1 MIDISVNELVKS
13 FEVGQTLLDGLSFDI
28 HEGEC
33 VGIMGRNGCG
43 KTTLF
48 RLLTGELSPDSGE
61 IHIAAGKKLGLISQI
76 PVYPAGFSV
85 EDVLRTAF
93 AALASLK
100 RRMEELE
107 KTLEKDASRANLSEY
122 DRLSNAY
129 LTGGGYEQDTEVDKV
144 CNGLGIPAEMRG
156 REFDRLSGG
165 EKTRVNL
172 ARLLLEKTDILLLD
186 EPTNHLDLRSVEWL
200 EDYIRHFKGTVLTI
214 SHDRYFLDQVVQ
226 RIIEIS
232 AGKAEFY
239 SGNYS
244 FYLEEK
250 QERFNHQLRQ
260 YEQEQAKLKQLGF
273 TVERMKGWGIN
284 NRTLYRR
291 AMSIQH
297 RMDRIQKTDRP
308 TQEKTMRARFAQ
320 REFFGDEVL
329 SVKGLGKS
337 FDGRTLF
344 EDVELDVAGG
354 ERIALLGDNG
364 TGKSTFLKVLLGEL
378 APDCGKIKFGPTVK
392 WAYLP
397 QIIHFDHPERT
408 LLDTMLYEK
417 GCSVQTARDRLGAY
431 LFEGEDV
438 FKPVSALSGGEQSR
452 LRLCMLMDEKINLL
466 ILDEPT
472 NHLDIASR
480 EWVED
485 ALEDYEGALI
495 FVSHDRYFV
504 DKFATRVWELEDAHI
519 RDFLCGYQKYRA
531 IKEKESIAAQAQ
543 NVPERRER
551 KEKPKPTTP
560 NSKAVEKKLRAVER
574 EVEKQEAAVAAY
586 DPLIEAAA
594 SDYQELARLM
604 AEKAGAETQLSQ
616 LMEQWEALSLVLEG
630 EG

>member
-1 MIDISVNELVKS
+1 MIKLRQAIVVEGRYDKNALCQLVDAPVIETHGFGVMKDRRLLGFLRQVAAARGLIILTDSDGAGFVIRNFLKGALPPEQVLHAYIPDVPGKERRKRAPGREGKLGVEGMPPEVLLEALRRAGAQAEDSLEPPDPITKTDLWRTAMIDISVNELVKS

-93 AALASLK
+93 IALASLK

-239 SGNYS
+239 
-244 FYLEEK
+244 
-250 QERFNHQLRQ
+250 
-260 YEQEQAKLKQLGF
+260 
-273 TVERMKGWGIN
+273 
-284 NRTLYRR
+284 
-291 AMSIQH
+291 
-297 RMDRIQKTDRP
+297 
-308 TQEKTMRARFAQ
+308 
-320 REFFGDEVL
+320 
-329 SVKGLGKS
+329 
-337 FDGRTLF
+337 
-344 EDVELDVAGG
+344 
-354 ERIALLGDNG
+354 
-364 TGKSTFLKVLLGEL
+364 
-378 APDCGKIKFGPTVK
+378 
-392 WAYLP
+392 
-397 QIIHFDHPERT
+397 
-408 LLDTMLYEK
+408 
-417 GCSVQTARDRLGAY
+417 TAW
-431 LFEGEDV
+431 
-438 FKPVSALSGGEQSR
+438 S
-452 LRLCMLMDEKINLL
+452 
-466 ILDEPT
+466 
-472 NHLDIASR
+472 ASR
-480 EWVED
+480 RRSGRPRRRRS
-485 ALEDYEGALI
+485 APA
-495 FVSHDRYFV
+495 SAKRSST
-504 DKFATRVWELEDAHI
+504 ATKSSPSRISA
-519 RDFLCGYQKYRA
+519 
-531 IKEKESIAAQAQ
+531 SSSAAGRCFPAW
-543 NVPERRER
+543 
-551 KEKPKPTTP
+551 
-560 NSKAVEKKLRAVER
+560 S
-574 EVEKQEAAVAAY
+574 
-586 DPLIEAAA
+586 
-594 SDYQELARLM
+594 
-604 AEKAGAETQLSQ
+604 
-616 LMEQWEALSLVLEG
+616 
-630 EG
+630 

>member
-93 AALASLK
+93 IALASLK

-250 QERFNHQLRQ
+250 QEHFNHQLRQ

-284 NRTLYRR
+284 NRVLYRR

-297 RMDRIQKTDRP
+297 RMERIEKTERP
-308 TQEKTMRARFAQ
+308 TKEKTLRARFGEK
-320 REFFGDEVL
+320 EFHGDEVL
-329 SVKGLGKS
+329 TVKNLSKQFG
-337 FDGRTLF
+337 GRTLF
-344 EDVELDVAGG
+344 SGVELTVRGG

-364 TGKSTFLKVLLGEL
+364 TGKTTFLRVLLGEL
-378 APDCGKIKFGPTVK
+378 PAEGKIKFGPSVK
-392 WAYLP
+392 PGYLP
-397 QIIHFDHPERT
+397 QVIHFAHPERT
-408 LLDTMLYEK
+408 LYDTMLYEK
-417 GCSVQTARDRLGAY
+417 NCTPQTARDRLGAF
-431 LFEGEDV
+431 LFSGEDV
-438 FKPVSALSGGEQSR
+438 FKTVGTLSGGEQSR

-466 ILDEPT
+466 VLDEPT
-472 NHLDIASR
+472 NHLDVASR
-480 EWVED
+480 EWIEC
-485 ALEDYEGALI
+485 ALEDYEGTLI

-504 DKFATRVWELEDAHI
+504 DKFATRIWELSDGTI
-519 RDFLCGYQKYRA
+519 RDFPCVYAKYRA
-531 IKEKESIAAQAQ
+531 ILEHEAAARQRPAQPKKEKQVKPVSGSKELEKLVRRLEREIAA
-543 NVPERRER
+543 
-551 KEKPKPTTP
+551 KED
-560 NSKAVEKKLRAVER
+560 
-574 EVEKQEAAVAAY
+574 EAAQLEQALAG
-586 DPLIEAAA
+586 AA
-594 SDYQELARLM
+594 SDYQELLRLTAEKERCEAELEDLM
-604 AEKAGAETQLSQ
+604 ARWEEAAQAL
-616 LMEQWEALSLVLEG
+616 EQG
-630 EG
+630 

>member
-200 EDYIRHFKGTVLTI
+200 ETT
-214 SHDRYFLDQVVQ
+214 
-226 RIIEIS
+226 
-232 AGKAEFY
+232 
-239 SGNYS
+239 
-244 FYLEEK
+244 
-250 QERFNHQLRQ
+250 
-260 YEQEQAKLKQLGF
+260 
-273 TVERMKGWGIN
+273 
-284 NRTLYRR
+284 
-291 AMSIQH
+291 
-297 RMDRIQKTDRP
+297 
-308 TQEKTMRARFAQ
+308 
-320 REFFGDEVL
+320 
-329 SVKGLGKS
+329 SV
-337 FDGRTLF
+337 T
-344 EDVELDVAGG
+344 
-354 ERIALLGDNG
+354 
-364 TGKSTFLKVLLGEL
+364 
-378 APDCGKIKFGPTVK
+378 
-392 WAYLP
+392 
-397 QIIHFDHPERT
+397 
-408 LLDTMLYEK
+408 
-417 GCSVQTARDRLGAY
+417 
-431 LFEGEDV
+431 
-438 FKPVSALSGGEQSR
+438 
-452 LRLCMLMDEKINLL
+452 
-466 ILDEPT
+466 
-472 NHLDIASR
+472 SR
-480 EWVED
+480 ER
-485 ALEDYEGALI
+485 
-495 FVSHDRYFV
+495 S
-504 DKFATRVWELEDAHI
+504 
-519 RDFLCGYQKYRA
+519 
-531 IKEKESIAAQAQ
+531 
-543 NVPERRER
+543 
-551 KEKPKPTTP
+551 
-560 NSKAVEKKLRAVER
+560 
-574 EVEKQEAAVAAY
+574 
-586 DPLIEAAA
+586 
-594 SDYQELARLM
+594 
-604 AEKAGAETQLSQ
+604 
-616 LMEQWEALSLVLEG
+616 
-630 EG
+630 